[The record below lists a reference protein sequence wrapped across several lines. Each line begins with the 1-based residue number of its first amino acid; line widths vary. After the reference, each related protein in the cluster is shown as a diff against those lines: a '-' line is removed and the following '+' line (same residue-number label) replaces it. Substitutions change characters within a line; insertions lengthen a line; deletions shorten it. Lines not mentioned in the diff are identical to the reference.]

1 MELGDYMLEVGD
13 LVTDEFGGLAII
25 LDIGNKWNDAVII
38 QFIESGIKHSTF
50 KSCVYPLEEL
60 CKSET

>member
-1 MELGDYMLEVGD
+1 MLEVGD

-25 LDIGNKWNDAVII
+25 LKLGSIWCDDVLI
-38 QFIESGIKHSTF
+38 QFIESGVKYSTF
-50 KSCVYPLEEL
+50 KSCVHPLEVL